1 MQHLLSERA
10 PSQLPLV
17 AVGMQ
22 PSSFMMHTRV
32 RVCVPSPQVLSHSPK
47 LLQTPNTASSVD
59 QTTTFTYS
67 SAAKAIA
74 PWWHVHVATTETNC
88 WFATRVT

>member
-1 MQHLLSERA
+1 MRHLLSERS

-22 PSSFMMHTRV
+22 PSSFMMHSRV

-47 LLQTPNTASSVD
+47 LLQVPNTASSLKKRTR
-59 QTTTFTYS
+59 QKK
-67 SAAKAIA
+67 AAWKTIQGIS
-74 PWWHVHVATTETNC
+74 V
-88 WFATRVT
+88 